1 MRSNVKFSNLT
12 LSWEVCCNH
21 KLPSLCTTYQLHPNA
36 TFLLLY
42 LKKSIEEGGSEVLS
56 TCVCTHVAKWHTN
69 NFVSLF
75 SNFLCIL
82 FYYRDK
88 EWQISVFAKCNFLC
102 WLGRRCVTVLQ
113 CKYLSLV
120 VVKKRRGEGDKLC
133 HFFSRGGTQAMG
145 WFTYIEPLRQSQ
157 ENDLFQKKWQ
167 VGIADANSI
176 KKGWRNECHT
186 YYYVP
191 FYVLVQQCSFWL
203 WWDNYIFSCVPY
215 ALNCDI

>member
-1 MRSNVKFSNLT
+1 MYANQHTQEQRQFSLVHDVACLLICKNCIRPQKKWHFLHIISFFATNKWLLYLIKCKRFYPQRLVRSNVKFNNLT

-56 TCVCTHVAKWHTN
+56 TCVCKHVAKRHTN

-102 WLGRRCVTVLQ
+102 WLGRRCVTVL
-113 CKYLSLV
+113 
-120 VVKKRRGEGDKLC
+120 
-133 HFFSRGGTQAMG
+133 
-145 WFTYIEPLRQSQ
+145 
-157 ENDLFQKKWQ
+157 
-167 VGIADANSI
+167 
-176 KKGWRNECHT
+176 
-186 YYYVP
+186 
-191 FYVLVQQCSFWL
+191 
-203 WWDNYIFSCVPY
+203 
-215 ALNCDI
+215 